1 MTGAKKKEASV
12 EQGIKKIDLS
22 VVLLHEGMQDKRGDI
37 VTTSLTLIDVH
48 DIARSSRTYGVTK
61 TYIAHPSET
70 LRKLTRT
77 LKGHWEDG
85 QGATYN
91 PDRKEALSV
100 IDIATSL
107 DEVIHKI
114 ELRAGVPPVLIGS
127 DARDGPNRIG
137 FTELKKLMADDP
149 KPYLLMLGT
158 GWGMSEELLK
168 KCHLMLAPI
177 NGPTDY
183 NHLSV
188 RSAAAILLDR
198 LLGI

>member
-1 MTGAKKKEASV
+1 MDQSS
-12 EQGIKKIDLS
+12 KKIDLS
-22 VVLLHEGMQDKRGDI
+22 VVLLHESMQDKRGDI

-85 QGATYN
+85 FGATYN
-91 PDRKEALSV
+91 PDRKEALSI

-114 ELRAGVPPVLIGS
+114 ELKTGMPPILIGS

-137 FTELKKLMADDP
+137 YAELRKKMENDF

-177 NGPTDY
+177 YGPTDY

-198 LLGI
+198 LLGV